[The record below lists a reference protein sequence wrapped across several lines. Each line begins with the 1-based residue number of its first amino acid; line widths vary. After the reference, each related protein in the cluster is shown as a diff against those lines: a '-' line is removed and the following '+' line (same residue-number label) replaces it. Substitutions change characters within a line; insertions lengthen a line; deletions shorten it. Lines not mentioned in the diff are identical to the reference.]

1 MSSIFKLDDEIKLI
15 KSLRKVG
22 DSNKART
29 YQNLVARVMG
39 DLQVE
44 SGDNRL
50 CMSVWAPSKR
60 ALPVTF
66 GKRYISS
73 HHKANETWG
82 FEIIYPKQHHKDL
95 EELCIRFWTFSKPAD
110 SNLVSLDTLDIL
122 HNPQTYSRFLNQC
135 QLELE
140 RCKSSSYRMYHS
152 TLAYQFYTDSDYAE
166 YILDRAFKGET
177 SQ

>member
-1 MSSIFKLDDEIKLI
+1 MSSVFKLDDEVKLI

-22 DSNKART
+22 DVSNARA
-29 YQNLVARVMG
+29 YLNLVARVIN
-39 DLQVE
+39 DLEVE
-44 SGDNRL
+44 SQNNRV
-50 CMSVWAPSKR
+50 CMSILAPSKR

-82 FEIIYPKQHHKDL
+82 FEIIYPKQHKDL
-95 EELCIRFWTFSKPAD
+95 EKLCVRFWTFSKPAD

-122 HNPQTYSRFLNQC
+122 DHPQTYSRFLNQC
-135 QLELE
+135 RLELV

-152 TLAYQFYTDSDYAE
+152 TLAYKFYTDPDYAD

-177 SQ
+177 LQ